1 MRSVLVTGSSS
12 GIGRACALEL
22 AEAGNR
28 VFAGVRSVQDAS
40 ALRAESV
47 PGLEPVELDVSEPA
61 SIDRAVGEVAAKSG
75 DGGLFALVN
84 NAGISASGPVEFLGP
99 DELRAVL
106 DVNLIGPML
115 LIQRCLPMLRRSQ
128 GCVVNIGSGEA
139 FLATPSNSAYC
150 MSKHALEALTD
161 SLRMEVAPM
170 GVRVVLVE
178 PGGTETRIIE
188 KVATR
193 FGELRESLPP
203 EALSLY
209 GQSMEARLSMPE
221 KGNLQPPERVAKV
234 VRRAIEAR
242 RPRARYFAGA
252 DVRGA
257 LLLGRFVPVRL
268 RDACLR
274 WIFGFPAPRP

>member
-22 AEAGNR
+22 ASAGYG
-28 VFAGVRSVQDAS
+28 VFAGVRSERDAS
-40 ALRAESV
+40 ALRAEPV
-47 PGLEPVELDVSEPA
+47 PRLEPIELDVADPA
-61 SIDRAVGEVAAKSG
+61 SIDRAMEHIAAEAG

-84 NAGISASGPVEFLGP
+84 NAGISASGPVELLDPG
-99 DELRAVL
+99 ELRQVL

-115 LIQRCLPMLRRSQ
+115 LIQRCLPMLRRSR
-128 GCVVNIGSGEA
+128 GRIVNIGSGEA

-178 PGGTETRIIE
+178 PGGTETRILE
-188 KVATR
+188 KVEGR
-193 FGELRESLPP
+193 FRELRRSLPP

-209 GQSMEARLSMPE
+209 GPSMEARLAMPQ
-221 KGNLQPPERVAKV
+221 KGRLQPPERVARA
-234 VRRAIEAR
+234 VRRALDAR

-257 LLLGRFVPVRL
+257 LLLGRFAPARVRDGIL
-268 RDACLR
+268 RR
-274 WIFGFPAPRP
+274 IFGFPHPGP